1 MSEPKKKG
9 ISPLDFFCIGFGA
22 MVGVGWAV
30 SLNSWIRAAGGPV
43 PSALG
48 FLVLMVILVPVALCF
63 AELVPMLP
71 VAGGSMVFAHKAFG
85 EKPGFIAGWA
95 AYGGFIS
102 VLPWEA
108 IQITDVLGYMFPGLT
123 AGDPLY
129 TVAGSPV
136 YLSTIIL
143 GCLVAILLFLLN
155 MRGLAAAAGLQKVLC
170 VVLVLA
176 GVIGSIASVV
186 GGSIHNIEPLYD
198 TSNPL
203 IYGTDP
209 GLVVPTHHSFL
220 TGVIAALP
228 LFVFFLTGFETI
240 PQGIEDAGGNPGGVG
255 RTIFIAV
262 ILSCFFYAMV
272 CFCYGFGIPWQQF
285 VQPVASGGT
294 ITNPSAATV
303 FLQVFEGGA
312 GKGLYWLITC
322 GALAGLLT
330 TWNGFF
336 RPSANLMMGMARGR
350 MIPGKLA
357 KQNEAGIP
365 RTAMIISL
373 VLSMVGPFVGIGVIN
388 NLTIFSGTAYVISW
402 MLASYSQWKLRKTM
416 PDADRPYKAPGGALC
431 GLFGGVAMTILL
443 VLMFIPGN
451 PCFIGGFAITMLLI
465 WMGIGVVL
473 YFLTGPERNKLT
485 PEEREK
491 LLFPEKE

>member
-1 MSEPKKKG
+1 MTENKKKG

-43 PSALG
+43 PSAIG
-48 FLVLMVILVPVALCF
+48 FLILMVILVPVALCF

-136 YLSTIIL
+136 YLTTIIL
-143 GCLVAILLFLLN
+143 GCIVAVLLFLLN
-155 MRGLAAAAGLQKVLC
+155 MRGLAAAAGLQKFLC
-170 VVLVLA
+170 IFLVAA
-176 GVIGSIASVV
+176 GVIGSIASVI
-186 GGSIHNIEPLYD
+186 GGSADNIQPIYD

-209 GLVVPTHHSFL
+209 GLAVVSHHSLF
-220 TGVIAALP
+220 TGIVAALP

-240 PQGIEDAGGNPGGVG
+240 PQGIEDAGGDAGGVG
-255 RTIFIAV
+255 KSIFIAV
-262 ILSCFFYAMV
+262 ILSCLFYAMV
-272 CFCYGFGIPWQQF
+272 CLCFGFGMPWQQF
-285 VQPVASGGT
+285 VQPTATGGV
-294 ITNPSAATV
+294 ITNPSAATI
-303 FLQVFEGGA
+303 FLQIFKGGA

-350 MIPGKLA
+350 MIPGRLA
-357 KQNEAGIP
+357 KQNENGIP
-365 RTAMIISL
+365 VTAMVISL

-388 NLTIFSGTAYVISW
+388 SITIFSGTAYVISW
-402 MLASYSQWKLRKTM
+402 MLASYSQFRLRDKM
-416 PDADRPYKAPGGALC
+416 PDAERPYKAPFGKYC

-451 PCFIGGFAITMLLI
+451 PCFIGGFAIAMLVI
-465 WMGIGVVL
+465 WMVIGAIL
-473 YFLTGPERNKLT
+473 YVATGKERNALSD
-485 PEEREK
+485 EEREK
-491 LLFPEKE
+491 LLFQTED